1 MNVRVD
7 ITTAMVYKLDRIAR
21 INQRT
26 REEQILY
33 YLDIG
38 LDWEWQM
45 CQEAIAAKLRQDQL
59 HQDLFWQEHGDPP
72 GTPSADV

>member
-1 MNVRVD
+1 MKMRVD
-7 ITTAMVYKLDRIAR
+7 ITTAMFYKLDRIAR

-38 LDWEWQM
+38 LDCEWQL
-45 CQEAIAAKLRQDQL
+45 CQDAIEAKLRQDAQ
-59 HQDLFWQEHGDPP
+59 HMDLFWQEHGDPP
-72 GTPSADV
+72 GTPSSGA